1 MNTHTL
7 VLENIEAVW
16 RVVNEHGVYNM
27 SSEERRS
34 YIDVMIPMREVLIRR
49 LPSEPLLYPGVVRL
63 DELIARLSVSLAMPP
78 SVLYA
83 TPVTI

>member
-27 SSEERRS
+27 PAEERRS
-34 YIDVMIPMREVLIRR
+34 YIDVMLPMREVLIRR
-49 LPSEPLLYPGVVRL
+49 LPSEPRLYPGVVRL

-78 SVLYA
+78 SVLCA
-83 TPVTI
+83 TPVII